1 MKLYLAAY
9 RKGVRLNNGPGNNL
23 YPLDGLTAITV
34 SKLKE
39 FLQASC
45 CTSNKNKK
53 KKDCMYCTKGY
64 DMWTNIP
71 RGFQFLK
78 GEKNNW
84 WYEKGRSDRE
94 YASVYVDGGLK
105 GNKIDAMDEF
115 ELKEGSVLYLRPSIE
130 HRDEEYKWMFN
141 MEFHVVTDEAVGVP
155 TASKIAAIRSDFP
168 SSPSVSVLSLDIK
181 HKTPTKAEAKAKSG
195 TSPSSVYSCTPDG
208 GHPFVEWPSVE
219 RVVIDNPYSEITDDH
234 LLQAFGLTDEEKDA
248 AYTQQVKEE
257 KAALAVA
264 LYGTGFSPVKN
275 LKWKPDDDD
284 DGDLMRF

>member
-9 RKGVRLNNGPGNNL
+9 RKGVKLNNGPGNNL

-94 YASVYVDGGLK
+94 YASVYVDGGK
-105 GNKIDAMDEF
+105 KEHKIEATDEF
-115 ELKEGSVLYLRPSIE
+115 DLKKGSILYLRPSIE
-130 HRDEEYKWMFN
+130 HRGVEYKWMAN
-141 MEFHVVTDEAVGVP
+141 MEFRVVTEEAVGV
-155 TASKIAAIRSDFP
+155 TAASKIVTVRSDLFL
-168 SSPSVSVLSLDIK
+168 SSPAASILSSDF
-181 HKTPTKAEAKAKSG
+181 KTPTTTKAKSKCG

-208 GHPFVEWPSVE
+208 GYPIAK
-219 RVVIDNPYSEITDDH
+219 RVVDDPYSGITDDH
-234 LLQAFGLTDEEKDA
+234 LRQAFGLTDEEKKLA
-248 AYTQQVKEE
+248 LIQEVEE
-257 KAALAVA
+257 GKKALAVE
-264 LYGTGFSPVKN
+264 LEGTGFSPVKI
-275 LKWKPDDDD
+275 LKRKRDDNDDDE
-284 DGDLMRF
+284 DLIRFS